1 MRQTKNYKFIFSS
14 YYNCFEDT
22 GKTQQQALP
31 FYWRH
36 RIITNPVTLLAH
48 NVIGPPSVTLLHRS
62 IAATYDERMQWRVDI
77 DFLYT
82 LIIKRKKFLNI
93 RQPLINVGINST
105 QVTKSSFELPEVEL
119 PEGYL
124 LLEKYG
130 VKALKNIYVYD
141 AWWRLLRN
149 MKIYNEHTLR
159 KYVNVAWPAVI
170 VALCGHLYKTKTLT
184 KTKVL
189 SKCCMAVS
197 YLLNLQKLI

>member
-1 MRQTKNYKFIFSS
+1 
-14 YYNCFEDT
+14 
-22 GKTQQQALP
+22 
-31 FYWRH
+31 
-36 RIITNPVTLLAH
+36 
-48 NVIGPPSVTLLHRS
+48 
-62 IAATYDERMQWRVDI
+62 
-77 DFLYT
+77 
-82 LIIKRKKFLNI
+82 
-93 RQPLINVGINST
+93 VGINST
-105 QVTKSSFELPEVEL
+105 QVTKSSFELPKVEL

-130 VKALKNIYVYD
+130 VKALRNIYVYD

-149 MKIYNEHTLR
+149 MKIYDEHILR